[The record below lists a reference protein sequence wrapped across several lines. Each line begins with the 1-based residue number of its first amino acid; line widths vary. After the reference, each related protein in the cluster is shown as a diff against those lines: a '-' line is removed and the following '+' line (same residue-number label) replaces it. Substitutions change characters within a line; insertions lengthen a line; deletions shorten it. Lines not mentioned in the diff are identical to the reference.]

1 MDGYRVLPM
10 NKAVEEA
17 NIIFTSTGCR
27 DVVSAD
33 HFQRMK
39 DMTILANLGHFNVEI
54 AVEALE
60 QIAEKKKQVRED
72 VKEYTL
78 PNGNRLYLIAEG
90 RLANLVTLGGHP
102 SEIMDLS
109 FSVQALTAE
118 YLTKN
123 RGTLE
128 NKVYDVSETISQ
140 DVAKVK
146 LETMN
151 IQIDSLTKQQL
162 HYTQSFKVGT

>member
-1 MDGYRVLPM
+1 
-10 NKAVEEA
+10 
-17 NIIFTSTGCR
+17 
-27 DVVSAD
+27 
-33 HFQRMK
+33 MK
-39 DMTILANLGHFNVEI
+39 DGTILANLGHFNVEI
-54 AVEALE
+54 AVDALE
-60 QIAEKKKQVRED
+60 QMAEKKRRVRED
-72 VKEYTL
+72 VDEYTL

-123 RGTLE
+123 HGTLE
-128 NKVYDVSETISQ
+128 NKVYEVSEAISQ
-140 DVAKVK
+140 NVARVK

-151 IQIDSLTKQQL
+151 IQLDSLTKQQL
-162 HYTQSFKVGT
+162 NYVQSFKVGT